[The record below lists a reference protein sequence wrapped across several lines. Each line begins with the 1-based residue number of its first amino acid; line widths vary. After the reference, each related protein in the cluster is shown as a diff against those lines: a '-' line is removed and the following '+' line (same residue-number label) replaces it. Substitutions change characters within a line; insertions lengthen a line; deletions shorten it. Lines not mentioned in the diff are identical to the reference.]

1 MALFHSSVYFKEC
14 ATHLLQSGPADAGAS
29 VVQFSVLEEEQ
40 SQITESGPQEYR
52 RIPALYHTLEEVPE
66 PDRRCV
72 CVCGCVCVCLGWDEM
87 SIRRY
92 IIALLH
98 VIRENRYAGQISIF
112 YIIFFVFV

>member
-72 CVCGCVCVCLGWDEM
+72 WVCVCVCLGLCTA
-87 SIRRY
+87 IY